1 MAVVDD
7 LQQVAA
13 VFITEWG
20 QTPII
25 QNQQIGLGQGR
36 QHFPITSIPFGD
48 SQFGEE
54 SREPEI
60 ERGQA
65 FPARLMAQRTAEPR
79 FAVLMIM
86 PS

>member
-1 MAVVDD
+1 MS
-7 LQQVAA
+7 LQQVAT
-13 VFITEWG
+13 VFIIERRKA
-20 QTPII
+20 PVIEHEHVR
-25 QNQQIGLGQGR
+25 LGQGR

-65 FPARLMAQRTAEPR
+65 FPARLMAQRTAEPG